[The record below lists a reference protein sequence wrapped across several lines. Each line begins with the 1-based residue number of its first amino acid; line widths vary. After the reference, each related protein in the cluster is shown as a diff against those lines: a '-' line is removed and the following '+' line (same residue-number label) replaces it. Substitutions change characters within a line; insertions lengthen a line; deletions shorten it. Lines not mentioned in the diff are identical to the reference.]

1 MSKDNTPMEYRLAAD
16 IAIFTVKDETLHLL
30 LVKRAER
37 GDDPFSG
44 MWALPGGFHR
54 MALDDDIE
62 DTAIRVLKAETG
74 ADAPYVEQLYTFS
87 NKKRDPRYYVTSV
100 AYFALMPYK
109 SVCLSAG
116 HGATEAKWFPVRNNT
131 VHQKLAFDHNRIVD
145 MAIERVRSKLQY
157 TAIAGHLLGD
167 EFTRPQLLD
176 VYETIL
182 GCKLD
187 KTHFNRSLVRADVL
201 ESTGR
206 KEESK
211 GHRRAELFRFK
222 DGADTALF
230 FPRGLVRAASMKE
243 EAPGT

>member
-1 MSKDNTPMEYRLAAD
+1 MSKNKSQKEYRLAAD
-16 IAIFTVKDETLHLL
+16 IAIFTVKDQALHIL

-37 GDDPFSG
+37 DDDPFSG

-54 MALDDDIE
+54 MELDDDIK

-87 NKKRDPRYYVTSV
+87 NKKRDPRFYVTSV
-100 AYFALMPYK
+100 GHFALMPYQ
-109 SVCLSAG
+109 SVRLNAG
-116 HGATEAKWFPVRNNT
+116 HGTTEAKWVPVRNNT
-131 VHQKLAFDHNRIVD
+131 VKRKLAFDHNIIVD

-157 TAIAGHLLGD
+157 TAIAGHLLGE
-167 EFTRPQLLD
+167 EFTRPQLLE
-176 VYETIL
+176 VYEIIL

-211 GHRRAELFRFK
+211 GHKRAELFRFK

-230 FPRGLVRAASMKE
+230 FPRGLVRASSKKDE
-243 EAPGT
+243 G